1 MVLSRATAL
10 MREPMKRS
18 STEIQRCGEY
28 NDVPSAEPS
37 VSRRVEDVVPS
48 GIGGR
53 VGGCARISS
62 TLRRYAPIF
71 GLLRLRS
78 SGIPD
83 LRVYLWVAGHGLARA
98 SADVRTS
105 LRYCR
110 GCAPIFGLLP
120 LRPSGFLDMCVQSRL
135 SLENHRLG
143 VWILNRLSRLLWW
156 RLSPSR

>member
-1 MVLSRATAL
+1 MDAYSAGAVEVCPYLRVAVVGWCRLVGDAF
-10 MREPMKRS
+10 
-18 STEIQRCGEY
+18 
-28 NDVPSAEPS
+28 PSAGC
-37 VSRRVEDVVPS
+37 RAR
-48 GIGGR
+48 GGAGT
-53 VGGCARISS
+53 GGCVRISS

-71 GLLRLRS
+71 GFLRLRS